1 MFLWIA
7 DKDNLC
13 LYGFPSRQWEVNLP
27 PEDVPPEIPEPTL
40 GINFARDGMVKR
52 DWLSIVAL
60 YSDAWLVSVSSYYA
74 ARFGFDSNHRCA
86 LLGLNMP
93 LI

>member
-1 MFLWIA
+1 M
-7 DKDNLC
+7 
-13 LYGFPSRQWEVNLP
+13 NLP
-27 PEDVPPEIPEPTL
+27 PEEVPPEIPEPTL
-40 GINFARDGMVKR
+40 GINFARDGMVER
-52 DWLSIVAL
+52 DWLSLVAVH
-60 YSDAWLVSVSSYYA
+60 SDAWLASVSSYYA